1 MELADTSVY
10 TLESEWQQ
18 LIIVSVEKMKLAV
31 TIVLCI

>member
-1 MELADTSVY
+1 MELADTSEY